1 VSTAMSN
8 HLEASESKT
17 NNNILDL
24 ADSFIDQMLNM
35 TNILKL
41 VSVSSLVMLTIAL
54 GLMIYLV
61 YHPLF
66 ANMLATSND
75 IRLTLSILTVT
86 IIAIF
91 SVGISNSIRQYRIID
106 NWKKRYQ
113 NFILIKNELD
123 KRIEANLTHGST

>member
-1 VSTAMSN
+1 MPN
-8 HLEASESKT
+8 HFVPPQS
-17 NNNILDL
+17 NNNIFDL

-35 TNILKL
+35 TKILKL

-66 ANMLATSND
+66 ANLLATSND
-75 IRLTLSILTVT
+75 IRLTLSMLTVA

-91 SVGISNSIRQYRIID
+91 SVGIINSIRQYRIID
-106 NWKKRYQ
+106 TWKKRYDD
-113 NFILIKNELD
+113 FISRKNELD
-123 KRIEANLTHGST
+123 KRIETNLTLDNR

>member
-1 VSTAMSN
+1 MPKQFVSPQS
-8 HLEASESKT
+8 

-24 ADSFIDQMLNM
+24 VDSFIDQMLNM

-66 ANMLATSND
+66 TNLLATSND

-91 SVGISNSIRQYRIID
+91 SVGIINSIRQYRVID
-106 NWKKRYQ
+106 TWKKRYQ
-113 NFILIKNELD
+113 SFILRKNELD
-123 KRIEANLTHGST
+123 KRIETNLTLGNR